1 MGGQIHSKGLIF
13 PLTGLRFFAA
23 FAIVLHHIRG
33 SFGVSTTA
41 FQGWNLASG
50 VTVFFVLSGFV
61 LTYSHPALNKSGE
74 TRQFYIGRIA
84 RILPAHLVTL
94 LTAVAL
100 GVPFATPYFLAN
112 GLLLQSWIPTGD
124 YFFSYN
130 AVSWSISTEMS
141 FYLVFPFLIRNFES
155 AWPWKLAACFVASS
169 AMGLLAWQLGLPF
182 YSGGKDAVIQGIVMV
197 NPVARVFE
205 FCLGMTAALLWTR
218 FRDRLA
224 HLRFGTWAA
233 FELIGVLLLIW
244 GSGWINAI
252 LQPFMSSGAMQY
264 WTNQTLSPVVP
275 AALLLIILASSTG
288 PLAKVLACR
297 PVRFL
302 GEISFAI
309 YLTHQ
314 LVIRFFVMHPLIL
327 EGLSQRTAIGVFLL
341 TVLAASTALHLA
353 EIPARRMIVGWFG
366 STPRT
371 KAVNRRRPPVGQP
384 EPNLE

>member
-1 MGGQIHSKGLIF
+1 MGGQTHPKALIF

-23 FAIVLHHIRG
+23 FAIVLHHIQG
-33 SFGVSTTA
+33 SFGVSPTA
-41 FQGWNLASG
+41 FQGWNLANG

-61 LTYSHPALNKSGE
+61 LTYSYPALNEPGE

-84 RILPAHLVTL
+84 RIFPAHLVTL
-94 LTAVAL
+94 LAAVAL
-100 GVPFATPYFLAN
+100 GVPFAAPYFLAN
-112 GLLLQSWIPTGD
+112 ALLLQSWFPTGE

-155 AWPWKLAACFVASS
+155 TWPWKLAACFVASS

-233 FELIGVLLLIW
+233 VELIGVLLLIW

-252 LQPFMSSGAMQY
+252 LQPFMRSGAMQY
-264 WTNQTLSPVVP
+264 WTAQTLSPVVP

-314 LVIRFFVMHPLIL
+314 LVIRFFVMHPQIL
-327 EGLSQRTAIGVFLL
+327 EGVSQRTAIGVFLI

-353 EIPARRMIVGWFG
+353 EVPARRMIVGLFG
-366 STPRT
+366 RT
-371 KAVNRRRPPVGQP
+371 LRTNAVTVDDHSLINQSQT
-384 EPNLE
+384 

>member
-1 MGGQIHSKGLIF
+1 MGGQIHPKALIF

-23 FAIVLHHIRG
+23 FAIVLHHIQG
-33 SFGVSTTA
+33 SFGVSPTV
-41 FQGWNLASG
+41 FQGWNLANG

-61 LTYSHPALNKSGE
+61 LTYSYPALNEPGE

-84 RILPAHLVTL
+84 RIFPAHLVTL
-94 LTAVAL
+94 LAAVAL
-100 GVPFATPYFLAN
+100 GVPFAAPYFLAN
-112 GLLLQSWIPTGD
+112 ALLLQSWFPTGD

-141 FYLVFPFLIRNFES
+141 FYLAFPFLIRNFES
-155 AWPWKLAACFVASS
+155 TWPWKLAACFVASS

-233 FELIGVLLLIW
+233 IELIGVLLLIW

-252 LQPFMSSGAMQY
+252 LQPVMGSGAMQY
-264 WTNQTLSPVVP
+264 WTAQTLSPVVP

-314 LVIRFFVMHPLIL
+314 LVIRFFVMHPQIL
-327 EGLSQRTAIGVFLL
+327 EGVSQRTAIGVFLI

-353 EIPARRMIVGWFG
+353 EVPARRMIVGLFG
-366 STPRT
+366 RT
-371 KAVNRRRPPVGQP
+371 LRTNAVTVDDHFLVNQSQT
-384 EPNLE
+384 

>member
-1 MGGQIHSKGLIF
+1 MGGQIHPKALIF

-23 FAIVLHHIRG
+23 FAIVLHHIQG
-33 SFGVSTTA
+33 SFGVSPTV
-41 FQGWNLASG
+41 FQGWNLANG

-61 LTYSHPALNKSGE
+61 LTYSYPALNKPGE

-84 RILPAHLVTL
+84 RIFPAHLVTL
-94 LTAVAL
+94 LAAVAL
-100 GVPFATPYFLAN
+100 GVPFAAPYFLAN
-112 GLLLQSWIPTGD
+112 ALLLQSWFPTGD

-141 FYLVFPFLIRNFES
+141 FYLAFPFLIRNFES
-155 AWPWKLAACFVASS
+155 TWPWKLAACFVASS

-233 FELIGVLLLIW
+233 IELIGVLLLIW

-252 LQPFMSSGAMQY
+252 LQPVMRSGAMQY
-264 WTNQTLSPVVP
+264 WTAQTLSPVVP

-314 LVIRFFVMHPLIL
+314 LVIRFFVMHPQIL
-327 EGLSQRTAIGVFLL
+327 EGVSQRTAIGVFLI

-353 EIPARRMIVGWFG
+353 EVPARRMIVGLFG
-366 STPRT
+366 RT
-371 KAVNRRRPPVGQP
+371 LRTNAVTVDDHSLINQSQT
-384 EPNLE
+384 

>member
-1 MGGQIHSKGLIF
+1 MGAQIQSRALIF

-23 FAIVLHHIRG
+23 FAIVLHHIQG
-33 SFGVSTTA
+33 NFGVPTTV
-41 FQGWNLASG
+41 FQGWNLANG

-61 LTYSHPALNKSGE
+61 LTYSYPALNGPGE
-74 TRQFYIGRIA
+74 TRRFYIGRIA
-84 RILPAHLVTL
+84 RIFPAHFVTL
-94 LTAVAL
+94 LAAVAL
-100 GVPFATPYFLAN
+100 GVPFVAPYFLAN
-112 GLLLQSWIPTGD
+112 VLLLQSWVPTGD

-155 AWPWKLAACFVASS
+155 TWHWKLATCFVASS
-169 AMGLLAWQLGLPF
+169 AMGLLASQLGLPF

-218 FRDRLA
+218 FRDGLF

-233 FELIGVLLLIW
+233 IELIGVLLLIW

-252 LQPFMSSGAMQY
+252 LQPFMRSGAMQY
-264 WTNQTLSPVVP
+264 WTAQTLSPVVP
-275 AALLLIILASSTG
+275 AVLLLIILASSTG

-314 LVIRFFVMHPLIL
+314 LFIRFFVMHPQIL

-353 EIPARRMIVGWFG
+353 EVPARKMILGWFG
-366 STPRT
+366 HTLRT
-371 KAVNRRRPPVGQP
+371 NAVTVDHHSLVNQ
-384 EPNLE
+384 NQT